1 MNLRGAAFV
10 PELTVRP
17 TTKLLKAGAVAAAI
31 VFLALEIWCLESLN
45 DRFGSSL
52 IMIAPVLILL
62 WPAARYVR
70 RQFSKLVITA
80 DRLRYEAGMLSKA
93 TRNLQLS
100 KVQDIR
106 VSQHLFQR
114 MLNIGNISIETA
126 GPERLGDF
134 TIPNVDAPQQ
144 LADEIMNRAQKGTTT
159 A

>member
-1 MNLRGAAFV
+1 M
-10 PELTVRP
+10 PDITVRP
-17 TTKLLKAGAVAAAI
+17 TTKLLKAGAVIAVLA
-31 VFLALEIWCLESLN
+31 FLGLEIWCYESL
-45 DRFGSSL
+45 DERLGTSL
-52 IMIAPVLILL
+52 IMIAPVLLLL
-62 WPAARYVR
+62 WPAARYMR
-70 RQFSKLVITA
+70 RQFSKLVITG
-80 DRLRYEAGMLSKA
+80 DRLRYEAGMLSKS
-93 TRNLQLS
+93 TRNLQLT

-144 LADEIMNRAQKGTTT
+144 LADEIMSRAQKGMTS

>member
-1 MNLRGAAFV
+1 M
-10 PELTVRP
+10 PDLTVRP
-17 TTKLLKAGAVAAAI
+17 TTKLLKAGAVAAGL

-45 DRFGSSL
+45 ERFGSSL
-52 IMIAPVLILL
+52 IMIAPILILF
-62 WPAARYVR
+62 WPAARYIR
-70 RQFSKLVITA
+70 RQFSKLVVTA
-80 DRLRYEAGMLSKA
+80 DRLRYESGMLSKN
-93 TRNLQLS
+93 TRNIQLA

-106 VSQHLFQR
+106 VSQHVFQR

-144 LADEIMNRAQKGTTT
+144 LADEIMTRAQKGTAT